1 MRATHRSAP
10 DAVCHSTRVRH
21 RAPSWAP
28 CYPCHWL
35 ALAALLLLLVAS
47 DAGAQRAI
55 LDNTQDAYR
64 ATSRA
69 WLGPISAIARR
80 LFVSLAA
87 IEVTISALFYVLRRD
102 SLDEVAGKFLVKF
115 IVLSA
120 VLMCI
125 TSAGY
130 WLPPIVNGFARA
142 GQVGGGAGFAVG
154 PSGIVDMGLNIALY
168 KIDTT
173 GLPLS
178 FASLETALYALAS
191 RLVILG
197 SFLVVAV
204 MVLLTWVEAYVA
216 LAGGV
221 LFLGLGGFR
230 ATAQYAENYL
240 GFLVYIGVRL
250 FLLYLLLGIGVS
262 MITTQIAGM
271 PPAMRPE
278 QMGELLAISV
288 TFAAITTIVPRN
300 MASRIAGT
308 SSFGIAQALRGL

>member
-1 MRATHRSAP
+1 VKQRSAQVP
-10 DAVCHSTRVRH
+10 ATINRGAEPRESQLSSGMRVLIVTAVVG
-21 RAPSWAP
+21 
-28 CYPCHWL
+28 
-35 ALAALLLLLVAS
+35 LLLICVSEPLQ
-47 DAGAQRAI
+47 AQRAI

-80 LFVSLAA
+80 LFVTLAA
-87 IEVTISALFYVLRRD
+87 LEVSISAVFYVLRRD
-102 SLDEVAGKFLVKF
+102 ALDEMAGKFLVKF

-130 WLPPIVNGFARA
+130 WLPPIVNGFASA
-142 GQVGGGAGFAVG
+142 GQAGSGGGFAVG

-173 GLPLS
+173 GLPLT
-178 FASLETALYALAS
+178 FASLETALYALTS

-262 MITTQIAGM
+262 LITTEIAGM

-308 SSFGIAQALRGL
+308 SNFGIAQALRSL

>member
-1 MRATHRSAP
+1 VRVESAT
-10 DAVCHSTRVRH
+10 AVLC
-21 RAPSWAP
+21 A
-28 CYPCHWL
+28 L
-35 ALAALLLLLVAS
+35 ALLIMLLMFVAAPLH
-47 DAGAQRAI
+47 AQSAI

-64 ATSRA
+64 TTSRA
-69 WLGPISAIARR
+69 WLGPISSIARR

-87 IEVTISALFYVLRRD
+87 LEVSVSAVFYVLRRD
-102 SLDEVAGKFLVKF
+102 ALDEMAGKFLMKF

-130 WLPPIVNGFARA
+130 WLPPIVNGFASA
-142 GQVGGGAGFAVG
+142 GQSGSGGSFAVG

-173 GLPLS
+173 GLPLT
-178 FASLETALYALAS
+178 FASLETALYALTS

-250 FLLYLLLGIGVS
+250 FLLYLLLGIGIS
-262 MITTQIAGM
+262 LITTQIAGM

-308 SSFGIAQALRGL
+308 SNFGIAQALRSL

>member
-1 MRATHRSAP
+1 
-10 DAVCHSTRVRH
+10 
-21 RAPSWAP
+21 
-28 CYPCHWL
+28 
-35 ALAALLLLLVAS
+35 
-47 DAGAQRAI
+47 
-55 LDNTQDAYR
+55 
-64 ATSRA
+64 
-69 WLGPISAIARR
+69 
-80 LFVSLAA
+80 
-87 IEVTISALFYVLRRD
+87 
-102 SLDEVAGKFLVKF
+102 
-115 IVLSA
+115 VLSS

-142 GQVGGGAGFAVG
+142 GQVGSGGGFAVG

-178 FASLETALYALAS
+178 FSSLETALYALTS

-250 FLLYLLLGIGVS
+250 FLLYLLLGIGLSVIS
-262 MITTQIAGM
+262 TQIAGM

-278 QMGELLAISV
+278 QMGELLAIAV
-288 TFAAITTIVPRN
+288 TFAAITTIVPRS
-300 MASRIAGT
+300 MANRIAGT
-308 SSFGIAQALRGL
+308 SSFGIAQALRSL